1 MIVFVYDYL
10 CWIMYRLKLVI
21 LWLLWFILDL
31 LLDVVH
37 TGFKGKQNKKKI
49 FKKKFRKVVAI
60 KRTATI

>member
-21 LWLLWFILDL
+21 LCLLWFILDL

-37 TGFKGKQNKKKI
+37 TGFKGKQNKKYI
-49 FKKKFRKVVAI
+49 
-60 KRTATI
+60 